1 MQDDDKGTSSKSKK
15 SKQLSHNT
23 LNETQSKDHNSP
35 TSTSHQKKTIDN
47 INNNIFDHSK
57 SIIEEKKDGGQ
68 MDLGFD
74 FYGQYPNQLIS
85 SSENAQEVNTE
96 DLFTQSFQVLD
107 RVYKDEFKVS
117 REYK

>member
-1 MQDDDKGTSSKSKK
+1 
-15 SKQLSHNT
+15 
-23 LNETQSKDHNSP
+23 
-35 TSTSHQKKTIDN
+35 
-47 INNNIFDHSK
+47 
-57 SIIEEKKDGGQ
+57 